1 MDYNTLNE
9 INKGKMRGTCN
20 NDEHFE
26 WEDSEFLEI
35 MKGRLPKTRNYS
47 YNSEV
52 QSLYSKL
59 SSLCDKYDFFNVD
72 QVACCNMCTS
82 LSSFTSLRSLR
93 MTQTEAF
100 AKCTKIG

>member
-59 SSLCDKYDFFNVD
+59 SSLFQTREHRCIFKYFQSINTIRINCLFFGLCK
-72 QVACCNMCTS
+72 QAIQ
-82 LSSFTSLRSLR
+82 LH
-93 MTQTEAF
+93 
-100 AKCTKIG
+100 

>member
-1 MDYNTLNE
+1 MDYSTLNE

-47 YNSEV
+47 YNHAHH
-52 QSLYSKL
+52 QILYL
-59 SSLCDKYDFFNVD
+59 SIRS
-72 QVACCNMCTS
+72 APRCNDPPHA
-82 LSSFTSLRSLR
+82 
-93 MTQTEAF
+93 E
-100 AKCTKIG
+100 